1 MKKKTSKVQIYVD
14 LFFFT
19 LMISKPCKNRPIN
32 RVGCL
37 VNKQNTI
44 SMIKHFTTILT
55 ILLLAAP
62 VNGQGTQ
69 VEPEIALK
77 LLSAQEQQFEQKV
90 VKVTNNVFTAVG
102 FHGAN
107 TSMIVGSDG
116 VIIVDAL
123 LGPSSAADAF
133 EALRAYSDKPVKA
146 IIYTHSH
153 GDHIGG
159 ASAFVGDEM
168 PEIYATESFGSAE
181 GVNKA
186 VNPVKAR
193 RNVRQFGRNLPPEER
208 TNRGVAPAGTDDH
221 DRGEGFLPP
230 TVRVPH
236 YGYNTT
242 IAGIDVEFHPAPG
255 ETDDAMFIWLP
266 EEKVLFSG
274 DNFYRA
280 FPNLYAIRGTAYR
293 NVLAWSNSV
302 AEMAEFRPQ
311 FLVPGHTMPMRGETT
326 AVTALEDY
334 SEAIRSVYEQTVEGI
349 NEGKGPDQLAHE
361 VDLPKHL
368 KDKPYLVEFYGTVP
382 HAVRAIYTGLLG
394 WFDGNPTTLNPM
406 EPRLKA
412 QKVAGLAGGT
422 QKLTEQM
429 VSALEKKD
437 YQWALELSDHLKWLD
452 DGDRQLARKVKIE
465 ALRGLGAREYNA
477 PNRNYYLSYANELE
491 SGQLSEVW
499 F

>member
-1 MKKKTSKVQIYVD
+1 MKHLI
-14 LFFFT
+14 
-19 LMISKPCKNRPIN
+19 
-32 RVGCL
+32 
-37 VNKQNTI
+37 
-44 SMIKHFTTILT
+44 TILA
-55 ILLLAAP
+55 IVLLATPAS
-62 VNGQGTQ
+62 GQGTQ

-77 LLSAQEQQFEQKV
+77 MLSAQEQQFEQKV
-90 VKVTNNVFTAVG
+90 VRVTSNIYTAVG

-107 TSMIVGSDG
+107 TSMIVGTDG

-123 LGPSSAADAF
+123 RGPTSAANAF

-181 GVNKA
+181 GVNEA
-186 VNPVKAR
+186 VDPVKAK

-208 TNRGVAPAGTDDH
+208 TNRGVAPAGTDDR
-221 DRGEGFLPP
+221 DGGEGFLSP
-230 TVRVPH
+230 TVRVSQD
-236 YGYNTT
+236 GRKTT
-242 IAGIDVEFHPAPG
+242 IAGVDVEFHLAPG

-274 DNFYRA
+274 DNFYSA

-293 NVLAWSNSV
+293 NVLDWSNSV
-302 AEMAEFRPQ
+302 ARMAEFRPHY
-311 FLVPGHTMPMRGETT
+311 LVPGHTMPILGEAA
-326 AVTALEDY
+326 AVAALEDY
-334 SEAIRSVYEQTVEGI
+334 SEAIRSVYDQTVKGI
-349 NEGKGPDQLAHE
+349 NEGKSPDQVARE
-361 VDLPKHL
+361 VDLPERL

-406 EPRLKA
+406 EPKLKA

-452 DGDRQLARKVKIE
+452 DGDRQLARETKIK